1 MHATVK
7 RFADTLWDLLSL
19 ERCSSRNSRPSR
31 QRPARPRSEVMQKRY
46 DQLVIDM
53 KQAWG
58 IKVHKWRSSTSGC
71 AWELRDRNGGLSR
84 MIESPYPRGPMS
96 CVVFLHEIGHHAI
109 GFGKY
114 RPRCLEEYYAW
125 QWAIREM
132 KANGFNVTPA
142 VEKRFEQAM
151 RYALSKALRR
161 GLKRVPSELLQFIP
175 NEATPAMTKI

>member
-1 MHATVK
+1 
-7 RFADTLWDLLSL
+7 
-19 ERCSSRNSRPSR
+19 
-31 QRPARPRSEVMQKRY
+31 MQKRY

-53 KQAWG
+53 KKAWG
-58 IKVHKWRSSTSGC
+58 VKVHKWRSSTSGC

-125 QWAIREM
+125 KWALREM
-132 KANGFNVTPA
+132 KAHGFNVTSA
-142 VEKRFEQAM
+142 VDKRFERAM
-151 RYALSKALRR
+151 RYALAKALRR

-175 NEATPAMTKI
+175 HEATPAMTKI